1 MKKLVI
7 KTVAF
12 TLALMLAV
20 GGIFYL
26 ALGLFKPSTLG
37 DFYFRLNN
45 QTLTIK
51 YSEKAYQ
58 KSQDISDLS
67 LLTERAIIFDDHEL
81 IQKYAVTLINDNGYN
96 AFIQTKSTTYHYFI
110 ISGLC
115 LSLYDSNKKGEAVST
130 ALSYTYDYTQSN
142 PIRYL
147 IAKCVESNDKTTL
160 TLLRQGLDGRGD
172 KNQLVNQDISSI
184 DEFLNN

>member
-12 TLALMLAV
+12 TLALMLGV

-26 ALGLFKPSTLG
+26 ALSLIKPSTLG
-37 DFYFRLNN
+37 DFYFRLNS

-67 LLTERAIIFDDHEL
+67 LLTERAIIFENHEL
-81 IQKYAVTLINDNGYN
+81 IQKYAVTLINDSGYN
-96 AFIQTKSTTYHYFI
+96 AFAKTKSASYHYYI
-110 ISGLC
+110 VSGLC
-115 LSLYDSNKKGEAVST
+115 LSLYESNKKGEAVST
-130 ALSYTYDYTQSN
+130 AISHTDDYTQSN
-142 PIRYL
+142 PIRFL
-147 IAKCVESNDKTTL
+147 IAKCVEQNDRETL
-160 TLLRQGLDGRGD
+160 IALRQGLIDRGD

-184 DEFLNN
+184 DEFLDN